1 MVLTVIS
8 LSMVGCDFFDL
19 ALMANDEL
27 TQSQSG
33 LENTLVLPEGS
44 IKEWTVGNHPTMAS
58 VMAGSNRV
66 ESGSVRSIAGEPYF
80 DGITISDSASN
91 TALQGALVPL
101 SDRFG
106 ADFETYGRYFVI
118 RELQLENGGQEEKM
132 HYALSS
138 GDQDLVLGGG
148 QGLVLEWWYVEK
160 SFSHNTPV
168 TVVAGS
174 DRSDS
179 TLDLPTEMK
188 LNVSEGWN
196 LVVSAPEAGRGNPA
210 SFTSIGPDEVQ
221 DYSWSVIQNRPP
233 DSDLLT
239 R

>member
-8 LSMVGCDFFDL
+8 FATVGCDFFDL

-27 TQSQSG
+27 TQSQTG
-33 LENTLVLPEGS
+33 LENTLVLPPGTINGWS
-44 IKEWTVGNHPTMAS
+44 GPLPTSAA
-58 VMAGSNRV
+58 VKAFDT
-66 ESGSVRSIAGEPYF
+66 EITSGSVRSVADEPYF

-101 SDRFG
+101 SDKFG
-106 ADFETYGRYFVI
+106 ADFVTYGRYFVI
-118 RELQLENGGQEEKM
+118 RELQLENGEQEEKM

-138 GDQDLVLGGG
+138 GG
-148 QGLVLEWWYVEK
+148 QVLVLEWWYVEK

-179 TLDLPTEMK
+179 TQDRPTEMK

-196 LVVSAPEAGRGNPA
+196 LVVSAPGGGRSNPA
-210 SFTSIGPDEVQ
+210 SFTSIGPDEFQ
-221 DYSWSVIQNRPP
+221 DYSWSVIRNRPI
-233 DSDLLT
+233 DNGAMT